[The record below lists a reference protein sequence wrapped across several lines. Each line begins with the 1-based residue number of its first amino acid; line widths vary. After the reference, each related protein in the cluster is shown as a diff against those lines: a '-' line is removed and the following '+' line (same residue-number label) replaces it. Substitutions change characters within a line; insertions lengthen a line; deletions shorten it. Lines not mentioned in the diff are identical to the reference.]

1 MRGSGLFFGVD
12 LVRDPGSLEP
22 GDDTAQRIMNAMKEN
37 GVLVGL
43 DGPFGNVLKIRPPM
57 PFGIA
62 EADLLVEVLQ
72 EGLERES

>member
-1 MRGSGLFFGVD
+1 VRGSGLFFGVD
-12 LVRDPGSLEP
+12 LVRAPGSLEP
-22 GDDTAQRIMNAMKEN
+22 GGDTAQRIMNAMREN

-62 EADLLVEVLQ
+62 EADLLVEVL
-72 EGLERES
+72 ERES